1 VSSAAVHLPTDR
13 SLAGRWETGGHR
25 RRRDPGIVDAV
36 NSGGTS
42 FAEPDLWVAVG
53 CAQREMR
60 QADAYVIADPPPFA
74 GDHRADLSSI
84 MGAAEAIAGVL
95 RGGEV
100 FMI

>member
-1 VSSAAVHLPTDR
+1 
-13 SLAGRWETGGHR
+13 
-25 RRRDPGIVDAV
+25 
-36 NSGGTS
+36 
-42 FAEPDLWVAVG
+42 
-53 CAQREMR
+53 MR